1 VPGSERRPAR
11 SQQGR
16 RVRSAVREGP
26 YQRPERRDGRRL
38 PARARVRGDLPSQP
52 VPARTASLIP
62 ADPREKRERAAPGG
76 IGTARLSATCPS
88 DRRRV
93 RNGRTHTIMLAAESS
108 GITHKT

>member
-1 VPGSERRPAR
+1 MVVVFPLVLASVAIYRRSR
-11 SQQGR
+11 
-16 RVRSAVREGP
+16 
-26 YQRPERRDGRRL
+26 
-38 PARARVRGDLPSQP
+38 
-52 VPARTASLIP
+52 SLIP